1 MITVKHRRADDDEW
15 MNFDPVIPDG
25 EIALVSREHGYD
37 IKIGNGVQRYSEL
50 DSIMG
55 KHVTLPYEDYHE
67 ITLGHRDTV
76 CMETV
81 YELSVT
87 LDIASHPDYTAMIS
101 FDSPEEPTQFIL
113 ESSMWIR
120 FSGSDTSEG
129 AFIPREN
136 AHYTLLFW
144 RDTGINCHVRGVY
157 DY

>member
-15 MNFDPVIPDG
+15 MHFDPVIPDG
-25 EIALVSREHGYD
+25 EIALVSRENGYD

-55 KHVTLPYEDYHE
+55 KHVLSTDDEYPS

-76 CMETV
+76 CLGGV
-81 YELSVT
+81 YELFVY
-87 LDIASHPDYTAMIS
+87 LDAESHIDYTAMVS
-101 FDSPEEPTQFIL
+101 FYSPEEATQFIL
-113 ESSMWIR
+113 ESETWIR

-129 AFIPREN
+129 VFIPREN

-144 RDTGINCHVRGVY
+144 RDTFINCHVRGVY